1 MTIWSRLAHW
11 WRQLAQGRRQD
22 RELDAELQAW
32 VDLATDE
39 RVRAGAPRDKA
50 RRAALLEAG
59 GLEQVKEEVR
69 AARGTAFLD
78 VLRQDVRFGARQ
90 ALRVPGFTAAVVL
103 ALALGIGATA
113 ATFSVV
119 DAVLLQPLDY
129 ADDDELVVVMHDR
142 TDPVSPRNFLA
153 WQRETADAFAA
164 MAAAEWWMPNV
175 SGAGDPEKIYAL
187 RVTPGM
193 FPLLGVSPALGRAL
207 AADELAREVV
217 ISHGLWLRRF
227 GGEASAVGR
236 EIRLDGEAYTV
247 VGVMPE
253 RFAFAPFW
261 ATQAELWGPLPLAA
275 RATSGGQSL
284 RVFARLR
291 DAGDLAPAREAMRAV
306 TTELERLD
314 PGSNRDV
321 TVTPLKA
328 LVVGDVRQPIVVVFV
343 AVGLVLLV
351 ACANVAHMLL
361 ARATAREREIAVRAA
376 LGAGRRRLARQFV
389 TESLLLALL
398 GAALGVG
405 LAQASM
411 GLLQRLAGSSVP
423 RIDQVALDA
432 RVLAFAAGLSVLTG
446 LLFGLAP
453 VAKLFR
459 PDLATSLGS
468 EGRGASVGRR
478 TRRTRGLLM
487 ASEVAMAVALLIG
500 AGLTLRSFAGLRA
513 VDPGWDPHPVL
524 SMAVSVSGTAESPE
538 GRRVAFYQRLIERMR
553 ALPGV
558 THASAINHVP
568 LAGDIWTFPFE
579 IEGRPA
585 PPPGEEPR
593 AAYRVVF
600 PGYFETMGLRL
611 VGGRAIDERD
621 TLDAPGVVVVNQH
634 LAETHW
640 PGEDPIG
647 KRVSFPRF
655 PRGGWAAVV
664 GVVENAFVYDW
675 AAPPASEAYLPFLQN
690 GWFRQNPEPHTA
702 YMTFVARVDG
712 DPAALEPSI
721 RAVVRSLAP
730 DVTVSDVLPLRL
742 VVTRATSGARY
753 LMSLLGAFAGIAFVL
768 AAVGVYGVTSYDV
781 ASRRREIGIR
791 LAMGATPRQVLRQV
805 VARGM
810 ALVGL
815 GLVAGLAA
823 AYALS
828 GLLAGIL
835 YGVTPTDPTVF
846 GGVVLALGAVAL
858 LASLIPS
865 WRATRVNPAAVLGKC

>member
-11 WRQLAQGRRQD
+11 WRQLAQGRQQD

-32 VDLATDE
+32 VDLATRE
-39 RVRAGAPRDKA
+39 RERAGAPRDEA

-90 ALRVPGFTAAVVL
+90 ALRAPGVTAAAVL
-103 ALALGIGATA
+103 TLALGIGATA
-113 ATFSVV
+113 ATFGVV

-129 ADDDELVVVMHDR
+129 ADADELVVVMHDR

-153 WQRETADAFAA
+153 WQREAAGTFAA
-164 MAAAEWWMPNV
+164 TAAAEWWMPNA

-193 FPLLGVSPALGRAL
+193 FPLLGVPPALGRAL

-217 ISHGLWLRRF
+217 ISYGLWLRRF

-236 EIRLDGEAYTV
+236 EIRLDGEAYTI

-261 ATQAELWGPLPLAA
+261 ATQAEMWGPLPLAA

-291 DAGDLAPAREAMRAV
+291 DAGDLEPAREAMRAV
-306 TTELERLD
+306 TAELERLD

-321 TVTPLKA
+321 TVTPLKE

-351 ACANVAHMLL
+351 ACANVAHILL

-376 LGAGRRRLARQFV
+376 LGAGRRRLARQFL

-398 GAALGVG
+398 GAALGVL
-405 LAQASM
+405 LARASM
-411 GLLQRLAGSSVP
+411 GLLQSLAGSSLP
-423 RIDQVALDA
+423 RVGQIGLDV

-459 PDLATSLGS
+459 PDLTTSLGS
-468 EGRGASVGRR
+468 EGRGASAGRR

-513 VDPGWDPHPVL
+513 ADPGWDPHPVL
-524 SMAVSVSGTAESPE
+524 SMAVSVSGTSESPE

-568 LAGDIWTFPFE
+568 LAGDVWTFPFE

-585 PPPGEEPR
+585 PPPGEGPS

-647 KRVSFPRF
+647 KRVSFPRV
-655 PRGGWAAVV
+655 GWVAVV
-664 GVVENAFVYDW
+664 GVVENAFVDDW
-675 AAPPASEAYLPFLQN
+675 AAPPAPEAYLAFLQSE
-690 GWFRQNPEPHTA
+690 GFRQNPEPHTA

-712 DPAALEPSI
+712 DPAALEPSM
-721 RAVVRSLAP
+721 RALVRSLAP

-742 VVTRATSGARY
+742 LVTRATSGARF
-753 LMSLLGAFAGIAFVL
+753 LMSLLGAFAAIAFVL

-781 ASRRREIGIR
+781 ASRHREIGIR

-815 GLVAGLAA
+815 GLAAGLAA

-828 GLLAGIL
+828 GLLAGML
-835 YGVTPTDPTVF
+835 YGVAPTDPAVF
-846 GGVVLALGAVAL
+846 GGVVLAIGAVAL

-865 WRATRVNPAAVLGKC
+865 WRAARANPAAVLG